1 MRDSGDDQIAAGREA
16 LRRHAWREAFEQLR
30 DADAAEPLPPD
41 DLELLAQAAW
51 WVGRLDDCIGVRERT
66 HAAYLE
72 RGDRRRAG
80 YLALLL
86 GHDHF
91 SKGKGSQANGWIRR
105 AEQLLAAE
113 QDSIEYGHLLRARGL
128 MAKDPDEAL
137 AHARAAHELAT
148 RLGDRDLAALELQEQ
163 GRLLVAKGEVSGG
176 LALLEDAAMTAVSG
190 ALGPL
195 ATGDIF
201 CNAIDVCRRLA
212 DYGRA
217 SEWTDA
223 AHRWCDRQ
231 GILGFPGVCR
241 VSRAGILRLRGAL
254 ADAARE
260 ATNACE
266 ELRPYDVSATGA
278 AFYELGEVRLRLG
291 ELTAAEEAFRQAH
304 EMGRDPQPGLS
315 LLRLAEGKVEAA
327 RTAIRSALADESRDR
342 LARSH
347 LLPAQVDIA
356 LASGDLDGARAAA
369 DELEAIAAVY
379 GTPALEAAA
388 QCMRGQVQLAVGDEA
403 GALRS
408 LRAGCRRWQELD
420 APYET
425 ARARMTLAAVYRAA
439 GDPETAALELAAARS
454 AFERLGTALDV
465 ARAVEAQASAAPAH
479 AAEPELPRAETR
491 TFMFTDIVRSTQLI
505 EAIGDEAWADLVRW
519 HDQTLRALF
528 ATHGGEEVD
537 HAGDGFFVA
546 FTATRPAIECGVA
559 IQRTLLD
566 HRRKQGFAPQVRLG
580 LHAAPAQRHGVA
592 YRGKGVHV
600 AARIAAHAEAGEIL
614 ASRDTVES
622 APPGITLSAPRPVT
636 LKGLSEPLEVVTLG
650 WR

>member
-1 MRDSGDDQIAAGREA
+1 MRDSREDQLAAGREA
-16 LRRHAWREAFEQLR
+16 LQRHAWREAFEQLR
-30 DADAAEPLPPD
+30 GADAAEPLPPA
-41 DLELLAQAAW
+41 DLELLAEAAW
-51 WVGRLDDCIGVRERT
+51 WVGRLDDSIAVRERT
-66 HAAYLE
+66 HAAYLG

-80 YLALLL
+80 FLALLL
-86 GHDHF
+86 GHDYF
-91 SKGKGSQANGWIRR
+91 AKGKASQANGWMRR
-105 AEQLLAAE
+105 AEQYLAAE

-128 MAKDPDEAL
+128 LAKDPDEAL
-137 AHARAAHELAT
+137 AHARASHELAT

-163 GRLLVAKGEVSGG
+163 GRLLVAKGELAGG

-190 ALGPL
+190 ALGPF

-223 AHRWCDRQ
+223 ASQWCDRQ
-231 GILGFPGVCR
+231 GILGFPGMCR

-266 ELRPYDVSATGA
+266 ELRPYDMGATSQ
-278 AFYELGEVRLRLG
+278 AFYELGEVRLRMG
-291 ELTAAEEAFRQAH
+291 DLTAAEEAFRQAH
-304 EMGRDPQPGLS
+304 EMGRDPQPGLA

-347 LLPAQVDIA
+347 LLPAQVEIA
-356 LASGDLDGARAAA
+356 LASGDLEGARAAA

-379 GTPALEAAA
+379 GTPALEAVA
-388 QCMRGQVQLAVGDEA
+388 QCMRGQHQLAVGDEA

-425 ARARMTLAAVYRAA
+425 ARARMALAAVYRAA

-454 AFERLGTALDV
+454 AFERLGTVRDV

-479 AAEPELPRAETR
+479 AAEPSPARAEIR

-505 EAIGDEAWADLVRW
+505 EAIGDEAWADLVR
-519 HDQTLRALF
+519 
-528 ATHGGEEVD
+528 
-537 HAGDGFFVA
+537 
-546 FTATRPAIECGVA
+546 
-559 IQRTLLD
+559 
-566 HRRKQGFAPQVRLG
+566 
-580 LHAAPAQRHGVA
+580 
-592 YRGKGVHV
+592 
-600 AARIAAHAEAGEIL
+600 
-614 ASRDTVES
+614 
-622 APPGITLSAPRPVT
+622 
-636 LKGLSEPLEVVTLG
+636 
-650 WR
+650 